1 MAKNWGRL
9 VLFAAAAGAA
19 AAGTYYYLQKH
30 KKAADPECE
39 AYDGDAAA
47 DDDFEDDDFFDDDFE
62 DEEED
67 CEKKD
72 TSRIFTAG
80 TNAQGHTYVTLDL
93 KAASDKAANLC
104 DNVATKFGEAVQ
116 KLKNSSEYEAV
127 SGKVSETV
135 DKIKNSEEFQAVD
148 EQVENALRVLDWIG
162 ETFPPGT
169 VLLSLLRQ
177 YTPMPQVMN
186 MPPMNRTV
194 SDEEYEA
201 VLSWVYLNKLEGYTQ
216 GAGSASSAYIPD
228 FSPRPE

>member
-39 AYDGDAAA
+39 AY
-47 DDDFEDDDFFDDDFE
+47 DDFE

-148 EQVENALRVLDWIG
+148 EQVENALHKVREMTSRTAD
-162 ETFPPGT
+162 
-169 VLLSLLRQ
+169 
-177 YTPMPQVMN
+177 
-186 MPPMNRTV
+186 TV
-194 SDEEYEA
+194 SDGAQAVENAAKEVQEA
-201 VLSWVYLNKLEGYTQ
+201 VQEAAQPKEEDEEE
-216 GAGSASSAYIPD
+216 A
-228 FSPRPE
+228 

>member
-116 KLKNSSEYEAV
+116 KLKIPREKVGVTIQKYGNTSSSSVAILLDEMNREGKFK
-127 SGKVSETV
+127 SG
-135 DKIKNSEEFQAVD
+135 DKI
-148 EQVENALRVLDWIG
+148 
-162 ETFPPGT
+162 
-169 VLLSLLRQ
+169 
-177 YTPMPQVMN
+177 
-186 MPPMNRTV
+186 
-194 SDEEYEA
+194 
-201 VLSWVYLNKLEGYTQ
+201 VLSGFGGGLTWGATLLEW
-216 GAGSASSAYIPD
+216 
-228 FSPRPE
+228 

>member
-80 TNAQGHTYVTLDL
+80 TNAQGHAYVTLDL

-116 KLKNSSEYEAV
+116 KLKNNYLSPSRRFYLLPM
-127 SGKVSETV
+127 
-135 DKIKNSEEFQAVD
+135 
-148 EQVENALRVLDWIG
+148 ALPCVVLNQTSLSD
-162 ETFPPGT
+162 TPLCLPP
-169 VLLSLLRQ
+169 
-177 YTPMPQVMN
+177 
-186 MPPMNRTV
+186 
-194 SDEEYEA
+194 
-201 VLSWVYLNKLEGYTQ
+201 
-216 GAGSASSAYIPD
+216 
-228 FSPRPE
+228 

>member
-1 MAKNWGRL
+1 MIRHLILPG
-9 VLFAAAAGAA
+9 
-19 AAGTYYYLQKH
+19 
-30 KKAADPECE
+30 
-39 AYDGDAAA
+39 
-47 DDDFEDDDFFDDDFE
+47 
-62 DEEED
+62 
-67 CEKKD
+67 
-72 TSRIFTAG
+72 
-80 TNAQGHTYVTLDL
+80 
-93 KAASDKAANLC
+93 
-104 DNVATKFGEAVQ
+104 
-116 KLKNSSEYEAV
+116 
-127 SGKVSETV
+127 
-135 DKIKNSEEFQAVD
+135 
-148 EQVENALRVLDWIG
+148 QVENALRVLDWIG

>member
-148 EQVENALRVLDWIG
+148 EQVENALHKVREMTSRTAD
-162 ETFPPGT
+162 
-169 VLLSLLRQ
+169 
-177 YTPMPQVMN
+177 
-186 MPPMNRTV
+186 TV
-194 SDEEYEA
+194 SDGAQAVENAAKEVLEAAQPKAEDEEEA
-201 VLSWVYLNKLEGYTQ
+201 
-216 GAGSASSAYIPD
+216 
-228 FSPRPE
+228 